1 MGLEEYQSHC
11 FPCQSCGEDMVIGLH
26 VDYARKGWRTE
37 AVENAEHAIEQPGA
51 PIMNVD
57 ANFIVPEAER
67 YKDLAFPR
75 LPQMVRMVRAAEKD
89 GSFNLHTTIANGRI
103 NERPYRRPDL
113 AGEWKLLK
121 KAWSLYRRDK
131 AKLSE
136 RQITEASAR
145 YYASDPLD
153 DLLDWMWRFTLFLG
167 QPSYEP
173 IFREVFDVVKAV
185 MDREH
190 FTEFREMYGSTLVE
204 ERAERYFE
212 LMRDYFSG
220 FAEFGQV
227 YFLVARGIEIEDG
240 NMASSSG
247 FERTRMFYGNAYE
260 AFASSVDILAYLNN
274 LRVGRRFD
282 AFEKLTRK
290 RYLELD
296 KASRFSPFGD
306 NTPFTKLCQERD
318 NQLRNASHH
327 GSVQFDCGTQ
337 LITYRSGKGGTGA
350 VRTIGYAAYLAKC
363 TRIFLQAMTLLRTEI
378 MMCHLSG
385 ARPPL

>member
-1 MGLEEYQSHC
+1 M
-11 FPCQSCGEDMVIGLH
+11 H
-26 VDYARKGWRTE
+26 VDYVTTDWRTE
-37 AVENAEHAIEQPGA
+37 AVENAEQAIEEPGA
-51 PIMNVD
+51 PIVNLD
-57 ANFIVPEAER
+57 ANFVVPEEER
-67 YKDLAFPR
+67 HKDLAFPR
-75 LPQMVRMVRAAEKD
+75 LSQMMRMARIAERAGSLVREAAIPQ
-89 GSFNLHTTIANGRI
+89 GRI
-103 NERPYRRPDL
+103 NERPFRRPDI
-113 AGEWKLLK
+113 ADEWKLLK
-121 KAWSLYRRDK
+121 KAWSLHRRGNT
-131 AKLSE
+131 KLSQK
-136 RQITEASAR
+136 QIVAASAV
-145 YYASDPLD
+145 YYASDPLS

-173 IFREVFDVVKAV
+173 VFREVFDVVKAV

-190 FTEFREMYGSTLVE
+190 FIEFREIYGSTLVE

-220 FAEFGQV
+220 FEEFGQV
-227 YFLVARGIEIEDG
+227 HFLVAKGLEIEDG

-247 FERTRMFYGNAYE
+247 FELTRMFYGNAFE
-260 AFASSVDILAYLNN
+260 AFASSVDILAYFNN
-274 LRVGRRFD
+274 LRMGRRFD
-282 AFEKLTRK
+282 AFEKLTRQ

-296 KASRFSPFGD
+296 KANRFSPFDD
-306 NTPFTKLCQERD
+306 NTPFVKLCQERD

-327 GSVQFDCGTQ
+327 GSLQFDRSKQ
-337 LITYRSGKGGTGA
+337 LITYRSGKGGAGA